1 MKNFR
6 GCVACAASILSAAAA
21 AQETQPYKDDPVD
34 DAATRAAD
42 TADEA
47 AEDVDRAT
55 DRAGHKVDRATERAA
70 GEADDARDRLGDGKP
85 GDGDRKKRALM
96 TKGVGL
102 QVEVGGGVQQFL
114 GQTASDLTDAG
125 GAWTARLVVG
135 TRSHIAAEAAY
146 VGSAQALDALGVSDR
161 ARLTSNGVEGLLR
174 LNVLRGALQPYAA
187 AGYTF
192 RRYNISNS
200 AVNTS
205 SVADAANVNEI
216 PVAAGLA
223 YRFRP
228 LVTDLRFTL
237 RNAFGSP
244 LLPNAN
250 LSTYTVDAKVG
261 FEF

>member
-1 MKNFR
+1 MKNLR
-6 GCVACAASILSAAAA
+6 WCVACAASLLSAAAV
-21 AQETQPYKDDPVD
+21 AQDTQPYTDDPVD

-42 TADEA
+42 SADKA
-47 AEDVDRAT
+47 RQDAEQAT
-55 DRAGHKVDRATERAA
+55 DRAANQAA
-70 GEADDARDRLGDGKP
+70 DVSEADRKDWNKGERDQ
-85 GDGDRKKRALM
+85 KKRALL

-102 QVEVGGGVQQFL
+102 GVEVGGGVQQFL
-114 GQTASDLTDAG
+114 GRTASSVTDPA

-135 TRSHIAAEAAY
+135 TRSHIAGEAAY
-146 VGSAQALDALGVSDR
+146 IGSAQALDALGVSDR

-174 LNVLRGALQPYAA
+174 VNVLRGAFQPYAA

-205 SVADAANVNEI
+205 SVADAANVNEL

-223 YRFRP
+223 YRFKP
-228 LVTDLRFTL
+228 LVTDVRFTL
-237 RNAFGSP
+237 RNAFGTP
-244 LLPNAN
+244 LIPDAN
-250 LSTYTVDAKVG
+250 LSTYSVDAKVG

>member
-1 MKNFR
+1 MKNLR
-6 GCVACAASILSAAAA
+6 WCVACAASLLSAAAA
-21 AQETQPYKDDPVD
+21 AQTYTDDPVE
-34 DAATRAAD
+34 DAAERAAD
-42 TADEA
+42 SADEA
-47 AEDVDRAT
+47 KDDANRAADRA
-55 DRAGHKVDRATERAA
+55 ASK
-70 GEADDARDRLGDGKP
+70 ADDVGDDVGDRLGDGKP
-85 GDGDRKKRALM
+85 GDGDSKKRAM
-96 TKGVGL
+96 VTKGVGL

-114 GQTASDLTDAG
+114 GQEAAALTDPG
-125 GAWTARLVVG
+125 GAWTARLIVG
-135 TRSHIAAEAAY
+135 TRSHIAGEAAY
-146 VGSAQALDALGVSDR
+146 IGSTQALDALGVSDR

-192 RRYNISNS
+192 RRYNVSNS

-237 RNAFGSP
+237 RNAFGTP

>member
-1 MKNFR
+1 MKNLR
-6 GCVACAASILSAAAA
+6 WCVACAASILSAAAA
-21 AQETQPYKDDPVD
+21 AQDTQPYKDDPVD

-47 AEDVDRAT
+47 AEDVDRAA
-55 DRAGHKVDRATERAA
+55 DRAASK
-70 GEADDARDRLGDGKP
+70 ADDAAGRLGDG
-85 GDGDRKKRALM
+85 DQRKRALV

-114 GQTASDLTDAG
+114 GRTASSITDPA

-135 TRSHIAAEAAY
+135 TRSHIAGEAAY
-146 VGSAQALDALGVSDR
+146 IGSAQALDALGVSDK

-174 LNVLRGALQPYAA
+174 LNVLRGAFQPYAA

-237 RNAFGSP
+237 RNAFGTP